1 MRTLQSSALP
11 SSASLFF
18 LLLSFVEGRNGFGEE
33 GDWVHMK
40 KIMPNGYVCG
50 IASVPLQIDG
60 KLDEESW
67 KAAPWT
73 EDFVDIEGAKKP
85 APMFRTRAKM
95 LWDKENFYIAAE
107 LSEPHLQGSITEHDA
122 VIFQDNDFEVFID
135 PDSDNHDYYELEL
148 NTLNT
153 TWDLFLPRPYKDGGS
168 AENKWEFSGMKTG
181 VHLFGSLNDPSDQ
194 DSSWC
199 VEIAIPWTAFSTQS
213 RQVAPPQNG
222 DKWRID
228 FSRVEWQF
236 ELVDGKYKKVPNTKE
251 YNWVWSPQGIVDMHR
266 PERWGF
272 VQFSNALPGT
282 AKFIPDSSLASRDLL
297 MEIYHRQRAFH
308 KKHGGWAK
316 SFSELDFV
324 APVETDAGKFS
335 MRATTEGYQASVVVS
350 TGEKSQELWNVRQ
363 DSKIWMS
370 TKP

>member
-1 MRTLQSSALP
+1 MRTLRLCAVRSAVLFL
-11 SSASLFF
+11 SL
-18 LLLSFVEGRNGFGEE
+18 SVSVNRNAFGQE
-33 GDWVHMK
+33 GDWEHMK
-40 KIMPNGYVCG
+40 KITPSGYVCG
-50 IASVPLQIDG
+50 LTNSPLQIDG

-73 EDFVDIEGAKKP
+73 ADFVDIEGAKKP
-85 APMFRTRAKM
+85 LPRFRTRAKM

-107 LSEPHLQGSITEHDA
+107 LFEPHLQGTLTQHDA

-153 TWDLFLPRPYKDGGS
+153 TWDLFLPRPYKDGGG
-168 AENKWEFSGMKTG
+168 ADNQWEFVGLKTG
-181 VHLFGSLNDPSDQ
+181 IHLNGTLNDPSDT
-194 DSSWC
+194 DTSWC
-199 VEIAIPWTAFSTQS
+199 VEIAIPWSSFSTQT
-213 RQVAPPQNG
+213 RQVAPPQSG
-222 DKWRID
+222 QKWRVN

-236 ELVDGKYKKVPNTKE
+236 EIVDGKYQKVPKTKE
-251 YNWVWSPQGIVDMHR
+251 DNWVWSPQGIIDMHR

-272 VQFSNALPGT
+272 VQFSNELPGT
-282 AKFIPDSSLASRDLL
+282 SKFHYDTSLASRDLL

-308 KKHGGWAK
+308 SKHGNWAK
-316 SFSELDFV
+316 SFSELEFV
-324 APVETDAGKFS
+324 APVEMGAGKFS
-335 MRATTEGYQASVVVS
+335 MSATTDGYQASVVVS